1 MESLEPDVADCLD
14 GCTTGCVQNDSR
26 LQARCEGKCSI
37 RYGPRYKVLLIWWA
51 LTNLRGG
58 IEGSS
63 NLSQKNDDLGLIHRL
78 IVVKFKHQ
86 VRNSIPRL
94 FTVGNYEK

>member
-37 RYGPRYKVLLIWWA
+37 RYGPS
-51 LTNLRGG
+51 G
-58 IEGSS
+58 
-63 NLSQKNDDLGLIHRL
+63 
-78 IVVKFKHQ
+78 
-86 VRNSIPRL
+86 
-94 FTVGNYEK
+94 